1 MDLVTSI
8 LVLGGLG
15 GLAIAWLILKLQ
27 RRGSGRADDPFAHM
41 SGTDVINMAH
51 IRVAGVGGLGLVA
64 MAAAVAIWV
73 PRIGQSLALGLAL
86 GAGFALFLIL
96 RRRRTGP
103 MPSSGQRAGANTA
116 LSIDTAEAEA
126 TPTRNSSRLQLAATE
141 VARTS

>member
-8 LVLGGLG
+8 LLTGFVG
-15 GLAIAWLILKLQ
+15 GLAMAWLIRKAQ
-27 RRGSGRADDPFAHM
+27 RRGQMAADPFPHM
-41 SGTDVINMAH
+41 AGTDVINMAQ

-86 GAGFALFLIL
+86 GAGLAAYLIL

-103 MPSSGQRAGANTA
+103 MPSSGRSAGANTT
-116 LSIDTAEAEA
+116 LSIETAASET
-126 TPTRNSSRLQLAATE
+126 TPTADRSDGQQLAGVDAVAT
-141 VARTS
+141 S